1 MMPHG
6 SGFLQ
11 KLHDAIGHID
21 DLFVISDRYGSIE
34 KAIHKVFPHARHG
47 VCTYHVG
54 QNLKTKFKNP
64 AIHKL
69 FHDATHAYRV
79 LEFNFI
85 FRQLEMIDPRVV
97 RYLMDIRVDR

>member
-1 MMPHG
+1 MPHG

-11 KLHDAIGHID
+11 KLHDALGHID
-21 DLFVISDRYGSIE
+21 DLFVISDRHGSIE
-34 KAIHKVFPHARHG
+34 KAVHKVFPHARHG

-69 FHDATHAYRV
+69 FHDAAHAYRV
-79 LEFNFI
+79 SELI
-85 FRQLEMIDPRVV
+85 L
-97 RYLMDIRVDR
+97 YLGN